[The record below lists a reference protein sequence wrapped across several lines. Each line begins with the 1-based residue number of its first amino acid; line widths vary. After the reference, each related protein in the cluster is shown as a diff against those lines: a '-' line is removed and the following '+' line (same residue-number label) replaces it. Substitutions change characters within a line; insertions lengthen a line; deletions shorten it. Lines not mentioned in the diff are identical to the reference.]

1 VSAVSSKFTRRGLI
15 IGGAMSLFSVPALAA
30 PARTPVPGG
39 GSVILPSQ
47 YKPVLA
53 GDYRYTE
60 RDLVIA
66 HRRYHSTMAGTNE
79 SDGAIAV
86 ALPSKF
92 KNLEDFVRHGRGALT
107 LRWNYANESEGRW
120 YGKPETFAET
130 DGEGPN
136 GPERTGPLSVH
147 TVGWTVYDDPAK
159 LYAVNDRRG
168 LMIAVWILDK
178 HGGEK
183 RARKFADSIA
193 KSFQA

>member
-1 VSAVSSKFTRRGLI
+1 VSSKFTRRGLI
-15 IGGAMSLFSVPALAA
+15 IGGAMGLFSAPAFAA
-30 PARTPVPGG
+30 PARTPLPGG

-47 YKPVLA
+47 YKPVLP

-66 HRRYHSTMAGTNE
+66 YRRYHSTMAGTNE

-92 KNLEDFVRHGRGALT
+92 ENLEQFVRHGRGALT
-107 LRWNYANESEGRW
+107 SRWNNANESEGRW
-120 YGKPETFAET
+120 YGKPETYAET
-130 DGEGPN
+130 SAPGPN
-136 GPERTGPLSVH
+136 GEERTGSLQVH
-147 TVGWTVYDDPAK
+147 TVGWTVYDAPAK
-159 LYAVNDRRG
+159 LYAVNDKRG
-168 LMIAVWILDK
+168 VMIAVWILDK
-178 HGGEK
+178 HGAEK